1 MPVTF
6 TPVQHTV
13 DYSSYDKAAARLF
26 NVCTLLD
33 NTGVPIAK
41 RIPLVFA
48 SPERAFAQ
56 ARKKFNLADN
66 VPIPLPIISLQQ
78 IGDTQFDSRRYLSRF
93 IKYRRVAANETSE
106 KYYARSHPQ
115 PYTFQYSAEI

>member
-56 ARKKFNLADN
+56 AR
-66 VPIPLPIISLQQ
+66 
-78 IGDTQFDSRRYLSRF
+78 
-93 IKYRRVAANETSE
+93 
-106 KYYARSHPQ
+106 
-115 PYTFQYSAEI
+115 